1 MLASNVSAAAY
12 QYNQT
17 YDSRRNNLQVVCTA
31 AVKIVVT
38 AGKKERERAIIERW
52 MLKCVTSS

>member
-38 AGKKERERAIIERW
+38 AGKKERERAIIER
-52 MLKCVTSS
+52 